1 MDIET
6 DCERMAV
13 ELVHEAIQKVPHGGA
28 VSVKAV
34 IAAVRKDN
42 PYLGISDTALVDL
55 IVATAPA
62 FGRAVAFDLNE

>member
-1 MDIET
+1 M

-34 IAAVRKDN
+34 IAAVRQDG
-42 PYLGISDTALVDL
+42 PHLAISDTVLIDL